1 MLASGER
8 RVRSCPSAVVP
19 ITIRQHESEHER
31 ARFETTRLIDPPDCM
46 TSRVPSGAPNAS
58 WSSQNHIL
66 FLGRRWPFDYLSA
79 SHIEPPV
86 RPTLQMSRA
95 PRR

>member
-1 MLASGER
+1 M
-8 RVRSCPSAVVP
+8 RSCPSAVVP

-31 ARFETTRLIDPPDCM
+31 AQTRLTDPPDCM
-46 TSRVPSGAPNAS
+46 TSRVPSCAPNAS

-66 FLGRRWPFDYLSA
+66 FLGRSWPFDYLSA

>member
-1 MLASGER
+1 M
-8 RVRSCPSAVVP
+8 RSCPSAVVP

-31 ARFETTRLIDPPDCM
+31 AHLETTRLIDPPDCM
-46 TSRVPSGAPNAS
+46 TSRVPSCAPNAS

-66 FLGRRWPFDYLSA
+66 FLGRSWPFDYLTA
-79 SHIEPPV
+79 SHTEPPV